1 MRWDGSGLEMLGGG
15 CSAVLWVP
23 VAEGLHLRLAR
34 DSLRPWGIAFSVAD
48 LRNAWSFGGGSWV
61 SRRWALIL
69 IAAASFTNASAQ
81 TVEPDYSMYPPRD
94 VALTVTDPFG
104 FRLDNVRV
112 MVDGKSAPLD
122 RWAHLPLRIG
132 ARKLVV
138 SHKGFGSSEIV
149 VHVTEETSSLTV
161 CLPLGALHDNE
172 AVPQVSVS
180 VKGTPEAIS
189 NCGEVM
195 ILPLYCASTRPASR
209 YKLFRG
215 KADVGKFLPGAYV
228 AAVIDGER
236 TCSVS
241 RFDVPL
247 GARIHEV
254 TVRLP

>member
-1 MRWDGSGLEMLGGG
+1 MLE
-15 CSAVLWVP
+15 
-23 VAEGLHLRLAR
+23 
-34 DSLRPWGIAFSVAD
+34 
-48 LRNAWSFGGGSWV
+48 LRNARLSGTDRRA

-81 TVEPDYSMYPPRD
+81 TVEPDYSVYPSRD

-104 FRLDNVRV
+104 FKLNDVRV
-112 MVDGKSAPLD
+112 TVDGKSAPLD

-132 ARKLVV
+132 TRKLSV
-138 SHKGFGSSEIV
+138 SHKGFGSADILVS
-149 VHVTEETSSLTV
+149 VTEETRSLTV
-161 CLPLGALHDNE
+161 CLPLGTLHDNE
-172 AVPQVSVS
+172 VVPQVSVS
-180 VKGTPEAIS
+180 VTGAPEAIS
-189 NCGEVM
+189 KCGEVM
-195 ILPLYCASTRPASR
+195 ILPLYCASTRLASR
-209 YKLFRG
+209 YKLFRS
-215 KADVGKFLPGAYV
+215 KADVGKLLPGAYV